1 MANENNKI
9 KLLHLSALLHR
20 CFSMGRCIFAFTRG
34 EKNSIKE
41 RSTQNQNT
49 LKMVLSRIATRNIS

>member
-20 CFSMGRCIFAFTRG
+20 CFSMSGAI
-34 EKNSIKE
+34 
-41 RSTQNQNT
+41 
-49 LKMVLSRIATRNIS
+49 LLL